1 MNLKV
6 RNGSL
11 IALIMMYFLSAQV
24 MAESYGNVIV
34 SEVRSIYDGDTFKVS
49 IAGWPPII
57 GKSISVRV
65 AGIDTPEMRGS
76 CEREKQL
83 AREAKKHTV
92 AFLRAGRVV
101 ELRNIERDKYFRIV
115 ADVFVD
121 GRNLTQSLLNAGL
134 GYPYGG
140 GTKRKWCK

>member
-1 MNLKV
+1 MRIRAGRAVIFGVLFIFCAPAFV
-6 RNGSL
+6 L
-11 IALIMMYFLSAQV
+11 
-24 MAESYGNVIV
+24 AESYGNVTV

-49 IAGWPPII
+49 IAGWPAII
-57 GKSISVRV
+57 GKSISIRV

-92 AFLRAGRVV
+92 AFLRGGRVV

-140 GTKRKWCK
+140 GTKRKWCY